1 MRTADITGTITLP
14 DGKEMIMPGDN
25 ETVTVELINTVA
37 VEHGL
42 RFAMREGGRTI
53 GQGVISNIIE

>member
-14 DGKEMIMPGDN
+14 EGKEMIMPGDN

-37 VEHGL
+37 VENGL